1 MQTWLRSW
9 CEAFMQMLSS
19 RRGVTS
25 KKSMSLEAVF
35 FPCTLFD
42 TVQERRES
50 RMCAHFRTYPAPQH
64 FRLGNRRLFGE
75 ATGQFRI
82 SGRYSLF
89 LLHFR
94 RAPIQNSTL
103 GAVRETL
110 LNIKI
115 TDQHRASVACR
126 QNQRCA
132 KNKKHENRC
141 STAVLCVAR
150 IMCGRGCGFSF
161 SRNACQSP
169 ARCSNQGACV
179 RAFLRAQS
187 V

>member
-1 MQTWLRSW
+1 
-9 CEAFMQMLSS
+9 MQMLSS
-19 RRGVTS
+19 KRGVTS
-25 KKSMSLEAVF
+25 KKSISLETVF
-35 FPCTLFD
+35 FLAHCSTRY
-42 TVQERRES
+42 RRVGN
-50 RMCAHFRTYPAPQH
+50 RAHFRTYPAPQH

-89 LLHFR
+89 RLHFR

-115 TDQHRASVACR
+115 TDQHGASVAWR
-126 QNQRCA
+126 QNQRRA